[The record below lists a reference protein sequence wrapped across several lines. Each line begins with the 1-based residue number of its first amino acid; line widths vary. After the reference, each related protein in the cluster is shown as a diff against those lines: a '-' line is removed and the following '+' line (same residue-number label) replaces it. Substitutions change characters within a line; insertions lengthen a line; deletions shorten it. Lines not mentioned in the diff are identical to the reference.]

1 MNFKLNPCTKHMKTH
16 MYQAYIIHTS
26 KDFFFPGS
34 RAPLRINVLHVPS
47 PAVSG
52 SSAVLRCGFEL
63 GSETLYALKWYKD
76 AAEFYR
82 YVPASD
88 TPFKTFPQPGVHVD
102 VSHLFNTFLYRIFIF

>member
-1 MNFKLNPCTKHMKTH
+1 
-16 MYQAYIIHTS
+16 MYMYVIL
-26 KDFFFPGS
+26 GS
-34 RAPLRINVLHVPS
+34 RASSSSLRISVIHVPS

-52 SSAVLRCGFEL
+52 SNAALRCGFEL
-63 GSETLYALKWYKD
+63 GGETLYALKWYKD

-102 VSHLFNTFLYRIFIF
+102 VSHLFNPFLFLIFVF